1 MPLNQETDGEFATMK
16 LLFLVESTSIYFLHS
31 KHNKVKHG
39 PLVESNDV
47 GLKLSVPLEFY

>member
-1 MPLNQETDGEFATMK
+1 MPPNQETDGEFATMK